1 MIFESTP
8 HFFNCHMW
16 MFPFWKHLIAFF
28 RNKRWK
34 VIGFTEGSIF
44 SNVAH
49 TYFYRSFVVFKQ
61 RTTFFF
67 LLSKLIILQKQ
78 RFSFL
83 WKNRNI
89 VLFVNSLQKRK
100 AQESINKVS
109 VELLIEQNQHGVN
122 VKVVLKGFQI
132 TSSKWQKKE
141 IKKTN
146 KQKPRTKTKKQNYR
160 KNTKKN
166 AKRRK
171 KTKQKKAKIRKRL
184 NKILR

>member
-44 SNVAH
+44 FLMWRTRIPTVLLLCLS
-49 TYFYRSFVVFKQ
+49 KEQ
-61 RTTFFF
+61 RLFFF
-67 LLSKLIILQKQ
+67 LSKLIILQKQ

-100 AQESINKVS
+100 AQESINKIS

-146 KQKPRTKTKKQNYR
+146 KQKPRTKTKKIIEKTPKKMR
-160 KNTKKN
+160 REGKNKTKKG
-166 AKRRK
+166 K
-171 KTKQKKAKIRKRL
+171 KLGKD
-184 NKILR
+184 

>member
-44 SNVAH
+44 FNVAH
-49 TYFYRSFVVFKQ
+49 TYPYRSFVVFKQ

-67 LLSKLIILQKQ
+67 LLGKLIILQKQ

-83 WKNRNI
+83 WKNRSI

-109 VELLIEQNQHGVN
+109 VELLIKQNQHGVN

-146 KQKPRTKTKKQNYR
+146 KNQELKRKNKIIEKTPKKMRREGKKQN
-160 KNTKKN
+160 KK
-166 AKRRK
+166 R
-171 KTKQKKAKIRKRL
+171 QKLGKD
-184 NKILR
+184 

>member
-34 VIGFTEGSIF
+34 VIGFTEGSMWRTRIPTVLLLCLSKEQRF
-44 SNVAH
+44 
-49 TYFYRSFVVFKQ
+49 FY
-61 RTTFFF
+61 

-109 VELLIEQNQHGVN
+109 VELLIEQNQYGVN

-146 KQKPRTKTKKQNYR
+146 KQKPRTKMKKQNYR
-160 KNTKKN
+160 KNTKK
-166 AKRRK
+166 KMRREGKK
-171 KTKQKKAKIRKRL
+171 KTKKGKNQEKIK
-184 NKILR
+184 

>member
-34 VIGFTEGSIF
+34 VIRFTEGSIF

-49 TYFYRSFVVFKQ
+49 TYFDRSFVVFKQ
-61 RTTFFF
+61 RTRFFF
-67 LLSKLIILQKQ
+67 LLSNLIILQKQ

-109 VELLIEQNQHGVN
+109 VELLIKQNQYGVN

-146 KQKPRTKTKKQNYR
+146 KQKPRTKMKKQNYR
-160 KNTKKN
+160 KNTKK
-166 AKRRK
+166 KCEEKEKK
-171 KTKQKKAKIRKRL
+171 KTKKGKNQEKIK
-184 NKILR
+184 

>member
-49 TYFYRSFVVFKQ
+49 TYFYHSFVVFKQ

-122 VKVVLKGFQI
+122 VKVVFKGFQI
-132 TSSKWQKKE
+132 TSSKWQKE
-141 IKKTN
+141 IKKQTN
-146 KQKPRTKTKKQNYR
+146 KQTKTN
-160 KNTKKN
+160 N
-166 AKRRK
+166 
-171 KTKQKKAKIRKRL
+171 
-184 NKILR
+184 

>member
-1 MIFESTP
+1 MIFESSP
-8 HFFNCHMW
+8 HFFNSHMW

-34 VIGFTEGSIF
+34 VIGFTEGSMWRTRIPTVLLLCL
-44 SNVAH
+44 S
-49 TYFYRSFVVFKQ
+49 KEQ
-61 RTTFFF
+61 RFFF
-67 LLSKLIILQKQ
+67 YLLSKLIILQKQ

-83 WKNRNI
+83 WKNRSI

-146 KQKPRTKTKKQNYR
+146 KHKPRTKTKKQNYR

-184 NKILR
+184 IKILR

>member
-1 MIFESTP
+1 MWRTRISTVLLL
-8 HFFNCHMW
+8 CLS
-16 MFPFWKHLIAFF
+16 K
-28 RNKRWK
+28 
-34 VIGFTEGSIF
+34 E
-44 SNVAH
+44 
-49 TYFYRSFVVFKQ
+49 Q
-61 RTTFFF
+61 RFFF

-146 KQKPRTKTKKQNYR
+146 KQNQELKRKNKIIEKTPKKCEEKEKNKTKKG
-160 KNTKKN
+160 KN
-166 AKRRK
+166 
-171 KTKQKKAKIRKRL
+171 QEKI
-184 NKILR
+184 N

>member
-28 RNKRWK
+28 RNKWWK

-49 TYFYRSFVVFKQ
+49 TYSYRSFVVFKQ

-83 WKNRNI
+83 WKNRSI

-109 VELLIEQNQHGVN
+109 VELLIKQNQYGVN
-122 VKVVLKGFQI
+122 VKVVLKDFQI

-184 NKILR
+184 IKILR

>member
-141 IKKTN
+141 IKKKEKKNQELKRKN
-146 KQKPRTKTKKQNYR
+146 KIIE
-160 KNTKKN
+160 KNTKKYEEKEKN
-166 AKRRK
+166 
-171 KTKQKKAKIRKRL
+171 KTKKGKIRKRL

>member
-28 RNKRWK
+28 RNKWWK

-49 TYFYRSFVVFKQ
+49 TYSYRSFVVFKQ

-109 VELLIEQNQHGVN
+109 VELLIKQNQYGVN
-122 VKVVLKGFQI
+122 VKVVLKDFQI

-171 KTKQKKAKIRKRL
+171 KNKTKKGKNQEKIK
-184 NKILR
+184 

>member
-49 TYFYRSFVVFKQ
+49 TYSYRSFVVFKQ

-67 LLSKLIILQKQ
+67 LLSQLIILQKQ

-89 VLFVNSLQKRK
+89 VLFVNSQQKRK
-100 AQESINKVS
+100 AKESINKVS
-109 VELLIEQNQHGVN
+109 LELLIEQNQHGVN
-122 VKVVLKGFQI
+122 VKVVFKGFQI
-132 TSSKWQKKE
+132 TKSKLQKKE

-146 KQKPRTKTKKQNYR
+146 KQTNKNQELKRKNKIIEKTPKKMRREGKKQN
-160 KNTKKN
+160 KK
-166 AKRRK
+166 R
-171 KTKQKKAKIRKRL
+171 
-184 NKILR
+184 

>member
-109 VELLIEQNQHGVN
+109 VELLITTPSATNGSLPFNQAELYELHLPSDGD
-122 VKVVLKGFQI
+122 LLLQ
-132 TSSKWQKKE
+132 
-141 IKKTN
+141 
-146 KQKPRTKTKKQNYR
+146 
-160 KNTKKN
+160 
-166 AKRRK
+166 
-171 KTKQKKAKIRKRL
+171 
-184 NKILR
+184 

>member
-44 SNVAH
+44 FNVAH
-49 TYFYRSFVVFKQ
+49 TYSYRSFVVFKQ
-61 RTTFFF
+61 RTTSFFF
-67 LLSKLIILQKQ
+67 FLSKLIILQKQ

-83 WKNRNI
+83 WKNRSI

-109 VELLIEQNQHGVN
+109 VELLIKQNQYGVN

-146 KQKPRTKTKKQNYR
+146 KQKPRTKMKKKNYR
-160 KNTKKN
+160 KNTKK
-166 AKRRK
+166 KCEEKEKK
-171 KTKQKKAKIRKRL
+171 KTKKGKNQEKIK
-184 NKILR
+184 

>member
-8 HFFNCHMW
+8 HFFNSHMW

-34 VIGFTEGSIF
+34 VIGFTEGSMWRTRIPTVLLLCLSKEQRF
-44 SNVAH
+44 
-49 TYFYRSFVVFKQ
+49 FY
-61 RTTFFF
+61 

-83 WKNRNI
+83 WKNRSI

-109 VELLIEQNQHGVN
+109 VELLIEQNLHGVN
-122 VKVVLKGFQI
+122 VKVVFKGFQI
-132 TSSKWQKKE
+132 TKSKWQKKE
-141 IKKTN
+141 IKQTN
-146 KQKPRTKTKKQNYR
+146 KNQELKRKNKIVEKTPKKMRREGKKQN
-160 KNTKKN
+160 KK
-166 AKRRK
+166 R
-171 KTKQKKAKIRKRL
+171 QKLGKD
-184 NKILR
+184 

>member
-34 VIGFTEGSIF
+34 VIGFTEGSMWRTRIPTVLLLCL
-44 SNVAH
+44 S
-49 TYFYRSFVVFKQ
+49 KEQ
-61 RTTFFF
+61 RFFF

-109 VELLIEQNQHGVN
+109 VELLIKQNQYGVN

-146 KQKPRTKTKKQNYR
+146 KQKPRTKMKKQNYR
-160 KNTKKN
+160 KNTKKKCEEKEKKKN
-166 AKRRK
+166 KKR
-171 KTKQKKAKIRKRL
+171 QKLGKD
-184 NKILR
+184 

>member
-1 MIFESTP
+1 MHASSSIISNLFFCFIANITATISSEVPSLGKGRHHILLLGELFPQISSFYMIFESTP

-34 VIGFTEGSIF
+34 VIGFTEGSMWRTRIPTVLLLCLSKEQRF
-44 SNVAH
+44 
-49 TYFYRSFVVFKQ
+49 FY
-61 RTTFFF
+61 

-109 VELLIEQNQHGVN
+109 VELLIEQN
-122 VKVVLKGFQI
+122 
-132 TSSKWQKKE
+132 
-141 IKKTN
+141 
-146 KQKPRTKTKKQNYR
+146 
-160 KNTKKN
+160 
-166 AKRRK
+166 
-171 KTKQKKAKIRKRL
+171 
-184 NKILR
+184 

>member
-28 RNKRWK
+28 RNKWWK

-49 TYFYRSFVVFKQ
+49 TYSYRSFVVFKQ

-132 TSSKWQKKE
+132 TSSKWLKKE
-141 IKKTN
+141 IKKEN
-146 KQKPRTKTKKQNYR
+146 KNQELKRKKLQKKHQ
-160 KNTKKN
+160 KN
-166 AKRRK
+166 AKRSK
-171 KTKQKKAKIRKRL
+171 KTKQKEAKTRKRL

>member
-16 MFPFWKHLIAFF
+16 MFPFWMHLIAFF
-28 RNKRWK
+28 EINGGKLSVSPNR
-34 VIGFTEGSIF
+34 FF
-44 SNVAH
+44 SMWRTRIPTVLLLCL
-49 TYFYRSFVVFKQ
+49 SKEQ
-61 RTTFFF
+61 RFFF

-109 VELLIEQNQHGVN
+109 VELLIKQNQYGVN

-171 KTKQKKAKIRKRL
+171 KNKTKKGKNQEKIK
-184 NKILR
+184 

>member
-8 HFFNCHMW
+8 HFFNSHMW

-44 SNVAH
+44 FNVAH
-49 TYFYRSFVVFKQ
+49 TYPYRSFVVFKQ
-61 RTTFFF
+61 RKTFFF

-83 WKNRNI
+83 WKNRSI

-109 VELLIEQNQHGVN
+109 VELLIKQNQYGVN

-146 KQKPRTKTKKQNYR
+146 KQKPRIKTKKQNYR
-160 KNTKKN
+160 KNTKKM
-166 AKRRK
+166 RREGK
-171 KTKQKKAKIRKRL
+171 NKTKKGKKLGKD
-184 NKILR
+184 

>member
-28 RNKRWK
+28 EINGGKLSVSPRVRFFPMRRTRISTVLLLCLNK
-34 VIGFTEGSIF
+34 E
-44 SNVAH
+44 
-49 TYFYRSFVVFKQ
+49 Q
-61 RTTFFF
+61 RFFF

-109 VELLIEQNQHGVN
+109 VELLIKQNQYGVN

-160 KNTKKN
+160 KNTKKM
-166 AKRRK
+166 RREGK